1 MELVFFGNLSPF
13 FIALAILVV
22 LKFKLWRNVEKINW
36 PQRICGLIL
45 PPVAM
50 FSLFLL
56 FILVE
61 NMDDAT
67 LGLTILFIMFYLA
80 LTSFT
85 FAVLV
90 LFIRTKS
97 FRTLLVIAIAT
108 HLLYLFGQYLSSD
121 NPNRTANL
129 FDYELLS
136 VFAINS
142 VIFAGTYWAYIRNWP
157 PIDLQSKIHP
167 NE

>member
-13 FIALAILVV
+13 FIALAILIV
-22 LKFKLWRNVEKINW
+22 LKIKLWRNVEAVNW

-56 FILVE
+56 FILAG

-67 LGLTILFIMFYLA
+67 LGLTILFILFYLA
-80 LTSFT
+80 LASFT
-85 FAVLV
+85 FAVIV
-90 LFIRTKS
+90 LFTRTKS
-97 FRTLLVIAIAT
+97 FGTLLVIAVAT
-108 HLLYLFGQYLSSD
+108 HLLYLFGQFLSSD
-121 NPNRTANL
+121 NPNRITNL

-142 VIFAGTYWAYIRNWP
+142 LIFAGTYWAYIKNWP
-157 PIDLQSKIHP
+157 RIDLQSKIDT

>member
-1 MELVFFGNLSPF
+1 MELVVFGNLSPF

-22 LKFKLWRNVEKINW
+22 LKFKLWRNVETINW

-50 FSLFLL
+50 FCMFLL
-56 FILVE
+56 FILIG
-61 NMDDAT
+61 NLDDAT
-67 LGLTILFIMFYLA
+67 LGLTVLFIMFYLA
-80 LTSFT
+80 LASFT

-97 FRTLLVIAIAT
+97 FRTLLAIAIAT
-108 HLLYLFGQYLSSD
+108 HLLYLFGQYLSND
-121 NPNRTANL
+121 NPNRAANL
-129 FDYELLS
+129 LDYEVLS

-142 VIFAGTYWAYIRNWP
+142 VIFAGTYWAYIKNWP
-157 PIDLQSKIHP
+157 RIDLQSKIDP